1 MKRIVLLRHGESM
14 WNKENRFTGWTDVSL
29 SEQGIT
35 EAYDAGITLRTSGFD
50 FRLAYTSMLKRA
62 VKTLDC
68 VLDAMDRSWVRVE
81 KSWRL
86 NEKHYGALQGLNKS
100 ETAALYG
107 NEQVYKWR
115 RSYDIAPE
123 PVPVIAEANP
133 ANDRRYHDVPR
144 SELPLT
150 ESLKDTVER
159 VIPYWRCEIFAQL
172 AYHDDIL
179 VVAHGNSLRAII
191 KHVKAISDND
201 ISELNIPTAT
211 PYILEFDDSGRLAN
225 DFYLGDEAKI
235 REKAEAVARQGV
247 AER

>member
-68 VLDAMDRSWVRVE
+68 VLDAMDRSWVRVG

-133 ANDRRYHDVPR
+133 ANDRRYRDVPR

-159 VIPYWRCEIFAQL
+159 VIPYWQCEIFAQL